1 MAPFQVEI
9 KWTTAH
15 FPALPKL
22 TSQQGLKWGGTCV
35 ARGAPHRQAILDSL
49 AAAPAAHLLTFSF
62 FLSLQH
68 CPRHSSWYK
77 GRHC

>member
-22 TSQQGLKWGGTCV
+22 TSQQGLKWGGYLCSQGSPSSAGHLGQPGSSYCGTPANV
-35 ARGAPHRQAILDSL
+35 LLFSL
-49 AAAPAAHLLTFSF
+49 PTA
-62 FLSLQH
+62 LSQT
-68 CPRHSSWYK
+68 
-77 GRHC
+77 

>member
-22 TSQQGLKWGGTCV
+22 TSQQGLKWGGVPVYPGEPLIGRPSWTAWQQLLRHTC
-35 ARGAPHRQAILDSL
+35 
-49 AAAPAAHLLTFSF
+49 
-62 FLSLQH
+62 
-68 CPRHSSWYK
+68 
-77 GRHC
+77 